1 MKSTRLLDQLREQI
15 RYLNYSL
22 RTEEAYVYWV
32 KKFIYFHQNGI
43 PIRWG
48 RLKSSSAR
56 RGGLVTR
63 SLDGVDK
70 RARRVMFT
78 ATGLDWL
85 AAFERAVGQAE
96 AEFHESVG
104 QDVATVVAMG
114 LEAYGAGY

>member
-1 MKSTRLLDQLREQI
+1 MGQTEVEQC
-15 RYLNYSL
+15 
-22 RTEEAYVYWV
+22 EVW
-32 KKFIYFHQNGI
+32 
-43 PIRWG
+43 
-48 RLKSSSAR
+48 
-56 RGGLVTR
+56 GLVTR

-96 AEFHESVG
+96 AEFKDSVG
-104 QDVATVVAMG
+104 QDVATVVTMG